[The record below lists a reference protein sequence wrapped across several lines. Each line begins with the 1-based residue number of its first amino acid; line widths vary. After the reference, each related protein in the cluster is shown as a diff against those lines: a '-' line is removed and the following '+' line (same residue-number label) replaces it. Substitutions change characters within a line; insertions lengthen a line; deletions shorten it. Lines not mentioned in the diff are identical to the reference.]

1 MLKTTRTGNLT
12 TGKCVDS
19 LHSDNID
26 ALSNAQLLEEIDRL
40 FETSTDKN
48 LDVERIGACLAK
60 LQERAPGLEDYDTNQ
75 AWEKFQT
82 DHPLLFESEH
92 AQNQPDKAIKH
103 FKRPLK
109 LLRVVA
115 IAAAILFALVISASA
130 LGFKPITKIV
140 EWSKETFVLRVTSSG
155 QIKLPESEDSEYRSL
170 QEAVES
176 DGYNASFCPSWIPKD
191 YSASAINRIVSDKSI
206 LYFAEYSSERGNLLM
221 TVKLLTALS
230 QDIPFEKDDTVEEH
244 VYEGTTFFIYTNADA
259 PCAVWQYDDFL
270 CSLDGDVTEEELY
283 KIIHSIF

>member
-1 MLKTTRTGNLT
+1 MLKDNRAGNHAA
-12 TGKCVDS
+12 GERVDS

-26 ALSNAQLLEEIDRL
+26 ALSNTQLLEEIDRL

-48 LDVERIGACLAK
+48 LDVDQLEACLAK
-60 LQERAPGLEDYDTNQ
+60 LQERAPVMEDYEPAQ

-82 DHPLLFESEH
+82 DHPLLFESED
-92 AQNQPDKAIKH
+92 AQNQPDNTIKH
-103 FKRPLK
+103 FKRPRK
-109 LLRVVA
+109 LLRIAA
-115 IAAAILFALVISASA
+115 IAATLLFSLVISASA

-140 EWSKETFVLRVTSSG
+140 EWSKGTFVLRVTSSG
-155 QIKLPESEDSEYRSL
+155 EMKLPESEDSEHRSL

-176 DGYNASFCPSWIPKD
+176 DGYDASFCPTWIPKD

-221 TVKLLTALS
+221 TVKMLTALS
-230 QDIPFEKDDTVEEH
+230 QDIPFEKDDTVKEYI
-244 VYEGTTFFIYTNADA
+244 YEGTTFYIYTNTDA
-259 PCAVWQYDDFL
+259 PCAVWQFDDFL

>member
-1 MLKTTRTGNLT
+1 MLKNNRTGNHAA
-12 TGKCVDS
+12 GENMDS

-26 ALSNAQLLEEIDRL
+26 ALSNTQLLEEIDSL
-40 FETSTDKN
+40 FETSTDKD
-48 LDVERIGACLAK
+48 LDVDRLEAYLAK
-60 LQERAPGLEDYDTNQ
+60 LQERAPVMEDYDPAQ
-75 AWEKFQT
+75 AWEKLQT
-82 DHPLLFESEH
+82 DHPLLFESED

-103 FKRPLK
+103 FRRPLK

-115 IAAAILFALVISASA
+115 IAAAMLFVFVISASA

-155 QIKLPESEDSEYRSL
+155 EMKLPESEDSEHRSL

-176 DGYNASFCPSWIPKD
+176 DGYDASFCPTWIPKD

-221 TVKLLTALS
+221 TVKMLTALS
-230 QDIPFEKDDTVEEH
+230 QDIPFEKDDAVKEYI
-244 VYEGTTFFIYTNADA
+244 YEGTTFYIYTNTDA
-259 PCAVWQYDDFL
+259 PCAVWQFDDFL